1 MTRSPIKFSRNWL
14 FISLFALTVIIGA
27 RPATVAIAQD
37 RAGQVQRIAGRLATG
52 EIHAY
57 LVRGLQPGDRL
68 SIAMRAT
75 SGNLDPAT
83 SVMEATRPL
92 AEVEAAYRADVARL
106 VAESDNVAR
115 DLDELR
121 ARYFLDW
128 DDDGGDGYASAL
140 EFTVPAAGDYRII
153 ATGALSTLGRATSGG
168 YELTV
173 GLNAPGETEPAG
185 APFVERELSAGTFAP
200 SVEEATGSLTAEK
213 PLATLRLAPIDT
225 GETVYISV
233 EPTSGNL
240 IPAVVLR
247 DFGGKPLQ
255 AANLDGQTTEAA
267 LQFTLP
273 EVATGY
279 TIDVSAMT
287 DASGAP
293 TAGDFRALVGL
304 NAPEVLTGAAAE
316 TGDPVLKTPIDVQ
329 VGIRIER
336 ISEVDSQGE
345 DFTVLGSMRM
355 DWTDP
360 SLAFSPDSCNCAV
373 KIFTEKEFDRFLDE
387 VNSVWPDFVFFN
399 QQGNRW
405 VQSRAAAIWPDGRA
419 RYGESFTMTYQAD
432 FNFRKFPFDTQ
443 LFPIYLDLLLPADT
457 YVVSDL
463 PGFSGINPDHGED
476 EFIITDFT
484 TSSEIVEGRVTDN
497 PVSRFSMTFEAPRH
511 LNYYILQIFI
521 PVLLIILISW
531 FTFFLHDYNRRIEV
545 SAGNT
550 LLFIAFS
557 FSLADNYPRLGYLT
571 FLDAVMGVTFI
582 FNTLVLLYNVYMK
595 RLENQGRLERVEHID
610 HLLDWVYPFLYLG
623 LIAIVAY
630 IFVLSG
636 G

>member
-1 MTRSPIKFSRNWL
+1 MTRSSIKFSRNWL
-14 FISLFALTVIIGA
+14 FLSLFALTIVIGA
-27 RPATVAIAQD
+27 RPAALAAAQAD
-37 RAGQVQRIAGRLATG
+37 AGQVQRITGRLATG
-52 EIHAY
+52 EIHVF
-57 LVRGLQPGDRL
+57 LVRDLQPGDKL

-106 VAESDNVAR
+106 MAESDNVAR

-121 ARYFLDW
+121 ERYFLAW
-128 DDDGGDGYASAL
+128 DDDGGDGYAAAL
-140 EFTVPAAGDYRII
+140 EFTVPAAGDYRVV

-173 GLNAPGETEPAG
+173 GLNAPGATEPAG
-185 APFVERELSAGTFAP
+185 APFVERELSGGAFAP
-200 SVEEATGSLTAEK
+200 SVEEATGSLTPEK
-213 PLATLRLAPIDT
+213 PLTTLRLAAIEAS
-225 GETVYISV
+225 ETIYISV
-233 EPTSGNL
+233 APTSGNL
-240 IPAVVLR
+240 IPIVVLR

-255 AANLDGQTTEAA
+255 AANLDGQAAEAT
-267 LQFTLP
+267 LQFTLS

-279 TIDVSAMT
+279 TIDISAAT

-293 TAGDFRALVGL
+293 TTGDFRALVGL

-476 EFIITDFT
+476 EFVITDFT
-484 TSSEIVEGRVTDN
+484 TSSEIVTGRVVDN
-497 PVSRFSMTFEAPRH
+497 PVSRFSMLFNAPRH

-582 FNTLVLLYNVYMK
+582 FNTMVLLYNVYMK

-610 HLLDWVYPFLYLG
+610 HLLDWLYPFLYLG

-630 IFVLSG
+630 IFVWSG
-636 G
+636 A